1 MRLLSLVAAVCGFL
15 AFSVEAEARL
25 PRDAV
30 LLADDLQGDPDT
42 GTTIARGRAELHVAP
57 LRIHGQAEM
66 IEVLPVRNEVHFMGN
81 AHLEVGSDRYAGES
95 IVCTL
100 DFYSCRAAP
109 ASPAPE
115 QAGGYPRALP
125 APSALG
131 AVETKPR

>member
-1 MRLLSLVAAVCGFL
+1 MRLLFVVAAVCGL
-15 AFSVEAEARL
+15 SVFAADAEARL

-42 GTTIARGRAELHVAP
+42 GATIARGRAELHVAP

-81 AHLEVGSDRYAGES
+81 AHLEVGAERYAGES

-100 DFYSCRAAP
+100 DFYSCRAEP
-109 ASPAPE
+109 ASPTSE
-115 QAGGYPRALP
+115 QAGRYRPELP

-131 AVETKPR
+131 AAEIRPR